1 MLGNSLIERT
11 LEKLNITSSVSLV
24 IISVAII
31 LFLGFLGT
39 RLTKKLK
46 LPNVTAYIIIGILLV
61 PIWRVIPVD
70 FDGIIPTKV
79 IDGMDFL
86 TDIALAF
93 IAFSASEFF
102 RFKNLKEAGAS
113 VIVITLFEA
122 LLAALLIFLVCY
134 LLLGI
139 SLTFSLV
146 LAALASATAPASTIM
161 TIRQTRAK
169 GEYVNILLEVVA
181 LDDVVSLVLY
191 TIAISVASGV
201 KEGASGFNFDLVV
214 LPVIKNLMC
223 LAIGFGM
230 GFLLKLLISEKRTT
244 DNRLIIVIA
253 LIFAFCGICTLF
265 DQSPL
270 LGCMAMGMVYI
281 NLSDD
286 DKLFKQLAYFSPPIM
301 LCFFVRSG
309 MKFNLEAFTDFS
321 LIGYVPLFLVA
332 ILYFVIRIIGKYSGA
347 FIGSAITKKDKSI
360 RNYIGLGLVPQAG
373 VAIGLA
379 YMGARILGGVEGDN
393 LQTIILASSVLY
405 ELVGPALS
413 KLGLYLSGS
422 YTKDIDSIVKTEE
435 LQVDTRDKNPVEILA
450 LKINQIRDKYQSER
464 INPEE
469 DAFNEA
475 VDDYYLSLED
485 ENRRDFGNFINRRRR

>member
-1 MLGNSLIERT
+1 MSLIEKI
-11 LEKLNITSSVSLV
+11 LDKLNITSSVSLV

-31 LFLGFLGT
+31 LFFGFLGT
-39 RLTKKLK
+39 RITKKLK
-46 LPNVTAYIIIGILLV
+46 LPNVTAYIIVGVLLV
-61 PIWRVIPVD
+61 PIWTLIPVD
-70 FDGIIPTKV
+70 ITGIIPDKV
-79 IDGMDFL
+79 INGMDFL

-93 IAFSASEFF
+93 IAFSASEYFKI
-102 RFKNLKEAGAS
+102 KNLREAGAS

-122 LLAALLIFLVCY
+122 LLASILIFVVCFF
-134 LLLGI
+134 LLGI
-139 SLTFSLV
+139 SVTFSLV

-191 TIAISVASGV
+191 TIAISVATGV
-201 KEGASGFNFDLVV
+201 KNGANAFNYELVV
-214 LPVIKNLMC
+214 LPIIKNLIC
-223 LAIGFGM
+223 LIIGFGM
-230 GFLLKLLISEKRTT
+230 GFLLKLLISAKRTT

-253 LIFAFCGICTLF
+253 LIFAFCGICSLM

-309 MKFNLEAFTDFS
+309 MKFNLKAFTDSS
-321 LIGYVPLFLVA
+321 LIGLVPLFLVA
-332 ILYFVIRIIGKYSGA
+332 ILYFIIRIVGKYSGA
-347 FIGSAITKKDKSI
+347 YLGSLVTKKDKKI
-360 RNYIGLGLVPQAG
+360 RNYLGLGLVPQAG

-405 ELVGPALS
+405 ELVGPGLS
-413 KLGLYLSGS
+413 KLGLYLSKS
-422 YTKDIDSIVKTEE
+422 YTKDLDELVKEE
-435 LQVDTRDKNPVEILA
+435 DLKVNLEGKTPVEVLT
-450 LKINQIRDKYQSER
+450 LKINQIREKYKAEN

-469 DAFNEA
+469 EAFNEA
-475 VDDYYLSLED
+475 IDDYYLGIED
-485 ENRRDFGNFINRRRR
+485 ESRRDYGNFINRRRR

>member
-1 MLGNSLIERT
+1 M
-11 LEKLNITSSVSLV
+11 V

-31 LFLGFLGT
+31 LFFGFLGT
-39 RLTKKLK
+39 RITKRLK
-46 LPNVTAYIIIGILLV
+46 LPNVTAYILVGVLLG
-61 PIWRVIPVD
+61 PIWTLFPTS
-70 FDGIIPTKV
+70 FESIIPNKV
-79 IDGMDFL
+79 VDGMDFL

-102 RFKNLKEAGAS
+102 RFKNLKAAGAS
-113 VIVITLFEA
+113 VIVITLFES
-122 LLAALLIFLVCY
+122 LLASILVFLICY
-134 LLLGI
+134 FALGI

-169 GEYVNILLEVVA
+169 GEYVNTLLEVVA

-191 TIAISVASGV
+191 TIAISVCSGV
-201 KEGASGFNFDLVV
+201 KEGANAFNFDIVV
-214 LPVIKNLMC
+214 LPIIKNLIC
-223 LAIGFGM
+223 LLIGFGM
-230 GFLLKLLISEKRTT
+230 GFLLKMLISKKRTT

-253 LIFAFCGICTLF
+253 LIFAFCGICSLM

-281 NLSDD
+281 NLSND

-309 MKFNLEAFTDFS
+309 LKFNLGAFTDFS

-332 ILYFVIRIIGKYSGA
+332 ILYFFVRIVGKYSGA
-347 FIGSAITKKDKSI
+347 FLGSLVTKKDKSI
-360 RNYIGLGLVPQAG
+360 RNYLGLGLVPQAG

-405 ELVGPALS
+405 ELVGPGLS
-413 KLGLYLSGS
+413 KLGLYLSKS
-422 YTKDIDSIVKTEE
+422 YTKDIDTLVTESE
-435 LQVDTRDKNPVEILA
+435 LNVDLKDKNPVEILA
-450 LKINQIRDKYQSER
+450 LKINQIRDKYQSEKV
-464 INPEE
+464 NPEE

-485 ENRRDFGNFINRRRR
+485 EIRKDYGNFINRRRR